1 MSVSFDGWSG
11 PNGPASQYRSPYPSG
26 FRETA
31 MWESHRESS
40 PTCWTPSKLAASRAS
55 RLNGMSAIAAAP
67 SSRRVL
73 ADVIARPA
81 SRGRAFA
88 LDAGLVVA
96 GAALVAVLAQVS
108 IPLWPV
114 PITGQTL
121 GVIVV
126 GAALGS
132 RRGALSL
139 ITYMLVGLAG
149 LPVFADFTGS
159 IAAVAKPSFGFVI
172 GFIFSAF
179 VAGWFAE
186 REWDRRPALAFL
198 GFAIASLMPFLFGL
212 PYLAFILNVV
222 MGYDLTFVEILE
234 AGLFPF
240 IIGGIIKA
248 GLAALIIP
256 GAWALVR
263 KVDASKK

>member
-1 MSVSFDGWSG
+1 
-11 PNGPASQYRSPYPSG
+11 
-26 FRETA
+26 
-31 MWESHRESS
+31 
-40 PTCWTPSKLAASRAS
+40 
-55 RLNGMSAIAAAP
+55 MSAIAAP

-73 ADVIARPA
+73 ADVIARPSA
-81 SRGRAFA
+81 RGRAFA
-88 LDAGLVVA
+88 LDAALVLT

-132 RRGALSL
+132 RRGAAAM
-139 ITYMLVGLAG
+139 ITYLLVGLAG
-149 LPVFADFTGS
+149 LPVFADFTGT
-159 IAAVAKPSFGFVI
+159 IAAVAKPSFGYVI
-172 GFIFSAF
+172 GFVFAAF

-186 REWDRRPALAFL
+186 RAWDRRPALAFL
-198 GFAIASLMPFLFGL
+198 GFAIASVMPFLFGI

-222 MGYDLTFVEILE
+222 MGADLTFLQILE

-240 IIGGIIKA
+240 IVGGIIKA

-263 KVDASKK
+263 KADARKS

>member
-1 MSVSFDGWSG
+1 
-11 PNGPASQYRSPYPSG
+11 
-26 FRETA
+26 
-31 MWESHRESS
+31 
-40 PTCWTPSKLAASRAS
+40 
-55 RLNGMSAIAAAP
+55 MSAIAAP

-73 ADVIARPA
+73 ADVIARPSA
-81 SRGRAFA
+81 RGRAFA
-88 LDAGLVVA
+88 LDAALVLT
-96 GAALVAVLAQVS
+96 GAAVVAVLAQVS

-132 RRGALSL
+132 RRGAAAM
-139 ITYMLVGLAG
+139 ITYLLVGLAG
-149 LPVFADFTGS
+149 LPVFADFTGT
-159 IAAVAKPSFGFVI
+159 IAAVAKPSFGYVI
-172 GFIFSAF
+172 GFVFAAF

-186 REWDRRPALAFL
+186 RAWDRRPALAFL
-198 GFAIASLMPFLFGL
+198 GFAIASLMPFLFGI

-222 MGYDLTFVEILE
+222 MGADLTFLQILE

-240 IIGGIIKA
+240 IVGGIIKA

-263 KVDASKK
+263 KADAHKG